1 MVVMEGRNFK
11 TCVLEHIGPER
22 YGDKLDLFGTEKA
35 IEEINRITKNGGF
48 VVISVPVYGGNV
60 VFFNDHRTFARSYII
75 ELFHSFDLLEE
86 KYI

>member
-1 MVVMEGRNFK
+1 MVVMERRNFK
-11 TCVLEHIGPER
+11 ACVLEHIGPGR
-22 YGDKLDLFGTEKA
+22 YGDKLDLFGTEKT

-48 VVISVPVYGGNV
+48 VVISVPVYGENV